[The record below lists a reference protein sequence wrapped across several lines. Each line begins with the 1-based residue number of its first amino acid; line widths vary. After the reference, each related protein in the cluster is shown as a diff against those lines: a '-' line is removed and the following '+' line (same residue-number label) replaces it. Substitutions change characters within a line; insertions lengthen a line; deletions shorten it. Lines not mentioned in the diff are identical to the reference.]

1 MHYEIIAVRGLIL
14 HDIEIEQINKRPISC
29 CNHDILPYMNFCPV
43 CGTDVS
49 YSNVP
54 VNNTNGDLSLFL
66 NPGKH
71 HPIIGFTIQKH
82 YNFFSST
89 FNMYHLDTAISLT
102 SKCVGEMDT
111 KLNEFMTTNGFRKQL
126 SDIHVIVLE
135 KE

>member
-1 MHYEIIAVRGLIL
+1 MHYEIIAIRGLIL
-14 HDIEIEQINKRPISC
+14 HNKEIEQINKRLISC
-29 CNHDILPYMNFCPV
+29 CDHDILPYMNFCPI

-71 HPIIGFTIQKH
+71 HSIIGFTILKH
-82 YNFFSST
+82 YNFSSA
-89 FNMYHLDTAISLT
+89 FNMYRLNNAISLT
-102 SKCVGEMDT
+102 SKCVGEMDA
-111 KLNEFMTTNGFRKQL
+111 KLNEFMTTNGFHKQL